1 MKVIFGKQ
9 QAEQIGN
16 RMTVLELDTFFEPGL
31 AEPISTYAVLD
42 NTSIPLQEIPV
53 LENFVELHN
62 TMMLEYRKRNW
73 KYCEDAIE
81 HLQGKWKGELDSFY
95 QSLSDRVTGLK
106 YANLPDNW
114 TGVMLTTGDYCC

>member
-31 AEPISTYAVLD
+31 TEPISTYAVLD

-62 TMMLEYRKRNW
+62 NMMLEYRKRNW
-73 KYCEDAIE
+73 NYCEHAIE
-81 HLQGKWKGELDSFY
+81 HLLGRWKGELDSFY
-95 QSLSDRVTGLK
+95 ESLADRLTELK
-106 YANLPDNW
+106 ESKLPDNW
-114 TGVMLTTGDYCC
+114 TGIIVSTNS

>member
-106 YANLPDNW
+106 EANLPDNW
-114 TGVMLTTGDYCC
+114 TGIIVSTK

>member
-31 AEPISTYAVLD
+31 TEPISTYAVLD

-62 TMMLEYRKRNW
+62 NMMLEYRKRNW
-73 KYCEDAIE
+73 NYCENAIE
-81 HLQGKWKGELDSFY
+81 HLLGRWKGELDSFY
-95 QSLSDRVTGLK
+95 ESLADRLTELK
-106 YANLPDNW
+106 ESKLPDNW
-114 TGVMLTTGDYCC
+114 TGIIVSTNS